1 MFRRR
6 GKGEYMKCRICG
18 YENDFVTRCPFKELP
33 SHGKTKKEHDAIKR
47 AAEQTD
53 EAPEYW
59 HGWLVERGVV
69 QEGPY
74 KGWSA
79 GLAAL
84 DYHNKERNK

>member
-1 MFRRR
+1 MSKNR
-6 GKGEYMKCRICG
+6 
-18 YENDFVTRCPFKELP
+18 
-33 SHGKTKKEHDAIKR
+33 KR
-47 AAEQTD
+47 PEPKP
-53 EAPEYW
+53 EVPEYW
-59 HGWLVERGVV
+59 HGWKVEKGVV

>member
-47 AAEQTD
+47 AAEQTV
-53 EAPEYW
+53 EADAFSEPN
-59 HGWLVERGVV
+59 GSRDGT
-69 QEGPY
+69 
-74 KGWSA
+74 A
-79 GLAAL
+79 
-84 DYHNKERNK
+84 

>member
-1 MFRRR
+1 MLRM
-6 GKGEYMKCRICG
+6 KSYMSK
-18 YENDFVTRCPFKELP
+18 
-33 SHGKTKKEHDAIKR
+33 SKKKPEPKI
-47 AAEQTD
+47 

-59 HGWLVERGVV
+59 HGWLVEKGVV

-84 DYHNKERNK
+84 DYHNKSGGTNECD